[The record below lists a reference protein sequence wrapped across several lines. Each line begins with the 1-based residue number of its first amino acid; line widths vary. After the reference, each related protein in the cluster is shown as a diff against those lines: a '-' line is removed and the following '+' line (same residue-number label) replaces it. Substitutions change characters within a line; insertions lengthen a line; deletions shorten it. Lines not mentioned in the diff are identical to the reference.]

1 VGIENQGVTYPR
13 WDGASCRSV
22 SDASSTGQKV
32 TYRFL
37 PHTAD
42 IKVAIEAASFEEL
55 LADAT
60 VIMRG
65 LLAGEGGV
73 EKREERRVAAT
84 GADASE
90 VLLHYLQELLYLFD
104 TEGFLPAIMDTDRFT
119 GNEMAARVGG
129 EVYDPARH
137 EHQPEVKA
145 VTRHGLRVERR
156 ADAWYAEVLFD
167 V

>member
-1 VGIENQGVTYPR
+1 M
-13 WDGASCRSV
+13 
-22 SDASSTGQKV
+22 

-42 IKVAIEAASFEEL
+42 IKVAIEATSFEEL

-60 VIMRG
+60 VIVRG
-65 LLAGEGGV
+65 LLAGERGV
-73 EKREERRVAAT
+73 ETREERRVTAT
-84 GADASE
+84 GAGPSE
-90 VLLHYLQELLYLFD
+90 VLLRYLQELLYLFD
-104 TEGFLPAIMDTDRFT
+104 TEGFLPATVDTDRLT
-119 GNEMAARVGG
+119 GNEAATRVGG
-129 EVYDPARH
+129 EVYDRARH

-156 ADAWYAEVLFD
+156 GDAWYAEVVFD